1 MSKIKTQLFAKSN
14 AVLTNDE
21 NKVIAIISCGK
32 SEDITKKVKLAIKE
46 DYIAEKVEIIARRET
61 LVSINPSAPVNE
73 NPYEF
78 STIITDEDGDINT
91 HDFTLTICATYK

>member
-1 MSKIKTQLFAKSN
+1 MSKIKTQLFGKSN

-46 DYIAEKVEIIARRET
+46 DYIAERVNIIERPNQT
-61 LVSINPSAPVNE
+61 LINAM
-73 NPYEF
+73 PYEF
-78 STIITDEDGDINT
+78 SAIITDEDNDTNS

>member
-1 MSKIKTQLFAKSN
+1 MSKIKTQLFGKSN

-32 SEDITKKVKLAIKE
+32 NEDITEKVKLAIKE
-46 DYIAEKVEIIARRET
+46 DYIAEKVEIIARREV
-61 LVSINPSAPVNE
+61 LVNA

-78 STIITDEDGDINT
+78 STIITDEDDDINT

>member
-1 MSKIKTQLFAKSN
+1 MSKIKTQLFGKSN

-32 SEDITKKVKLAIKE
+32 SEDITEKVKLAIKE
-46 DYIAEKVEIIARRET
+46 DYIAEKVEIIARREV
-61 LVSINPSAPVNE
+61 LVNA

-78 STIITDEDGDINT
+78 STSITDEDGDINT

>member
-1 MSKIKTQLFAKSN
+1 MSKIKTQLFGKSN

-32 SEDITKKVKLAIKE
+32 SEDITKKVELAIKE
-46 DYIAEKVEIIARRET
+46 DYIAEKVEIIVRREV
-61 LVSINPSAPVNE
+61 LVNA

-78 STIITDEDGDINT
+78 SAMITDEEGDINEC
-91 HDFTLTICATYK
+91 DFTLTICATYK